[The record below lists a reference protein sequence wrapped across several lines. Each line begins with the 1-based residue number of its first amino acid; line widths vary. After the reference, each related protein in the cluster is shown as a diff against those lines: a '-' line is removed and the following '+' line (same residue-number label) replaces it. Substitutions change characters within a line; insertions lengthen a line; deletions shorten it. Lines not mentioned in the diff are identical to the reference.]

1 MKTIMKRR
9 TLRKNLFLSFAL
21 IVIAIAGLYLL
32 LFFGRD
38 YKNSKE
44 RYLKDWERLVSQIAS
59 QTDDYFTSMNNIT
72 VQLVYSNIIYESLVA
87 ANADASSSNFFDDNS
102 QIKKNCSLLMSA
114 YSSIT
119 NQASRVSIFG
129 MQGDYCSVGSSRRN
143 LRTSDILQLD
153 LLKAS
158 EKKGGALCILGPFPD
173 PLSEDRNDDRY
184 IYSASRIMKY
194 GYGSYGYVE
203 VQQPYEILNKIC
215 IVSPDMEIFV
225 YDDSGNM
232 LYPVNTRTPDSSE
245 QELCRLRLQK
255 VKQQLAAA
263 DSCLL
268 KTGDEILGG
277 AKLKNNLIL
286 VAAEKQSLLFS
297 DLYQVRNNTVFFTLI
312 VCLLCI
318 LIVYSVSGYTSK
330 SVEKLTRAVKN
341 IDFQDYT
348 LPISPDECTT
358 DETRQL
364 AEVTGHMLQKL
375 KQFATLTS
383 EAQAR
388 ELQATIAA
396 LQSQINPHFMNNTL
410 AAISSSALE
419 SGNMNVVYMCSHLSR
434 MLLYTLDAE
443 QESTLDTEVEYTRHY
458 LELMRYRYDGELK
471 YDIEIPPSL
480 LSVRVPRLILQPLVE
495 NCIYHGFDCDRE
507 IRIIQIKGEQKD
519 QLWTVRV
526 TDNGCGF
533 SGEALQRITAE
544 QEKIRALLD
553 SGRSSFMR
561 SEELG
566 VLNTFSR
573 LYILQKTHTVF
584 EIHSSP
590 AGATVIIGGQ
600 IHD

>member
-1 MKTIMKRR
+1 MKRR
-9 TLRKNLFLSFAL
+9 TLRKNLFVSFTL
-21 IVIAIAGLYLL
+21 IVILIAGLYLL

-38 YKNSKE
+38 YKSSKD
-44 RYLKDWERLVSQIAS
+44 RYLKDWERLVTQIAS

-87 ANADASSSNFFDDNS
+87 ANADTNSSNFFDDNS
-102 QIKKNCSLLMSA
+102 QIKKNCSLIMSA

-158 EKKGGALCILGPFPD
+158 DEKGGALCIQGPFPD
-173 PLSEDRNDDRY
+173 PLSENRNDGTF

-203 VQQPYEILNKIC
+203 VQQPYDILDKIC
-215 IVSPDMEIFV
+215 SLSPDMEIFV

-232 LYPVNTRTPDSSE
+232 LYPLSAQPQNSSE
-245 QELCRLRLQK
+245 QDIGLTRLQN
-255 VKQQLAAA
+255 VKQHLAAA

-277 AKLKNNLIL
+277 AKLKNNLTL
-286 VAAEKQSLLFS
+286 VAVERQSVLYS
-297 DLYQVRNNTVFFTLI
+297 DLYQVRNTTVFFTLI
-312 VCLLCI
+312 VCFLCI
-318 LIVYSVSGYTSK
+318 LIVYSVSGYTSQ
-330 SVEKLTRAVKN
+330 SVEKLTSAVKK

-471 YDIEIPPSL
+471 YNIEIPQSI

-495 NCIYHGFDCDRE
+495 NCIYHGFDCDR
-507 IRIIQIKGEQKD
+507 
-519 QLWTVRV
+519 
-526 TDNGCGF
+526 
-533 SGEALQRITAE
+533 
-544 QEKIRALLD
+544 
-553 SGRSSFMR
+553 
-561 SEELG
+561 
-566 VLNTFSR
+566 
-573 LYILQKTHTVF
+573 
-584 EIHSSP
+584 
-590 AGATVIIGGQ
+590 
-600 IHD
+600 

>member
-1 MKTIMKRR
+1 MKAIVKRR
-9 TLRKNLFLSFAL
+9 TLRKNLFWSFAL
-21 IVIAIAGLYLL
+21 IVILIAGLYLL

-38 YKNSKE
+38 YKSSKT

-72 VQLVYSNIIYESLVA
+72 VQLVYSNIIYESLAA
-87 ANADASSSNFFDDNS
+87 ANADTNSSNFFDDNS
-102 QIKKNCSLLMSA
+102 QIKKNCSLIMSA

-129 MQGDYCSVGSSRRN
+129 MRGDYCSVGSSRRN

-153 LLKAS
+153 ILKAS
-158 EKKGGALCILGPFPD
+158 DEKGGALCIRGPFPD
-173 PLSEDRNDDRY
+173 PLSENRNDGRY

-194 GYGSYGYVE
+194 GYASYGYVE
-203 VQQPYEILNKIC
+203 VQQPYEALHRIC
-215 IVSPDMEIFV
+215 SVSPDMQVFV

-232 LYPVNTRTPDSSE
+232 LYPLRNPAQNSSE
-245 QELCRLRLQK
+245 QDLLRLQN
-255 VKQQLAAA
+255 VKQHLTHA
-263 DSCLL
+263 DSCLI
-268 KTGDEILGG
+268 KADDEILGG

-286 VAAEKQSLLFS
+286 VAAEKQSVLYS
-297 DLYQVRNNTVFFTLI
+297 NLYQVRNTTVFFTLI
-312 VCLLCI
+312 VCFLCI
-318 LIVYSVSGYTSK
+318 LIVYSVSGYTAQ
-330 SVEKLTRAVKN
+330 SVEKLTSAVKKIN
-341 IDFQDYT
+341 FQDYT
-348 LPISPDECTT
+348 LPISPEECTT

-364 AEVTGHMLQKL
+364 AEATGHMLQKL

-410 AAISSSALE
+410 AAISSSAME

-434 MLLYTLDAE
+434 MLLYTLDGE
-443 QESTLDTEVEYTRHY
+443 QEATLDSEVEYTRHY
-458 LELMRYRYDGELK
+458 LELMRYRYGGGLK
-471 YDIEIPPSL
+471 YDIEIPPAI
-480 LSVRVPRLILQPLVE
+480 LSVRIPRLILQPLVE

-507 IRIIQIKGEQKD
+507 LRVIQIKGEQKD
-519 QLWTVRV
+519 RTWTVRV
-526 TDNGCGF
+526 IDNGCGF
-533 SGEALQRITAE
+533 SREALQKITAD
-544 QEKIRALLD
+544 QEKIRGLLD

-573 LYILQKTHTVF
+573 LYIRQKEHTVF
-584 EIHSSP
+584 EIHSST